1 MIKLTKDQIKDIAG
15 ELICGMNC
23 YYNKKTEGIIKIPD
37 IDNQIGDIDEVWKRD
52 LKRVEDNQ
60 SDFVEFEMMDSR
72 ESFLVMEYFT
82 DSVDDPELRE
92 ELINALNRPKPFS
105 NFKWIVDNSGDY
117 RQRWFDFRDKKY
129 IEWVE
134 DRIDRYNSMED
145 SENK

>member
-82 DSVDDPELRE
+82 DSVDDPDLRE
-92 ELINALNRPKPFS
+92 ELINALNRRKPFS

-117 RQRWFDFRDKKY
+117 RQQWFDFRDKKY

-134 DRIDRYNSMED
+134 DRIDRDNSMED